1 MPPDVTVR
9 PDGVIEKRVPHHDLA
24 RVQALVVAL
33 GPSAFTRTATNGGFA
48 MGLMWAEMRDVVVK
62 MDQSC
67 FYKSMT
73 SYGNQDEWQ
82 DVYHAPVP
90 TGRVAYIK
98 IIWKRNAPVIQFK
111 ER

>member
-1 MPPDVTVR
+1 
-9 PDGVIEKRVPHHDLA
+9 
-24 RVQALVVAL
+24 
-33 GPSAFTRTATNGGFA
+33 

-98 IIWKRNAPVIQFK
+98 II
-111 ER
+111 